1 MPSPKNA
8 QMLHAKL
15 LSNIREIQARGAVT
29 IVIAEEGDDT
39 VRPYADHLIEI
50 PAVSTLFQ
58 PLLSTIPLQVFAA
71 GVARAR
77 GYDVDKPRNLAKSV
91 TVEVTALGGV
101 ELMDL
106 RVPTVNI
113 AGRWA
118 RDGLGAFVSEAAYEH
133 FLDAYRVGMATLPPF
148 ELFDVPTT
156 FGTVR
161 AYRFAGPD
169 TGAPVLL
176 LPGRNASTPMYRTNI
191 EPLLKHRTV
200 YGLDLLGEAGLSVQ
214 HKRVRDAPDQAQWL
228 DETLAGLEL
237 EKAHLLGVSMGGWTA
252 ANCCG
257 APARADSVD
266 HLAGSCVHLHRCSG
280 QGDTG
285 LGGTVRTWR
294 AGAVAPEGAELDSR
308 RSRYRG
314 RRDGSR
320 ADLRGFNGFHA
331 AHTDAETV
339 HR

>member
-1 MPSPKNA
+1 
-8 QMLHAKL
+8 
-15 LSNIREIQARGAVT
+15 
-29 IVIAEEGDDT
+29 
-39 VRPYADHLIEI
+39 
-50 PAVSTLFQ
+50 
-58 PLLSTIPLQVFAA
+58 
-71 GVARAR
+71 
-77 GYDVDKPRNLAKSV
+77 
-91 TVEVTALGGV
+91 
-101 ELMDL
+101 MDL

-252 ANCCG
+252 ANC
-257 APARADSVD
+257 AVHRPARIASITLLDPVFTFTGVPVKAILASVALFAPGVPEQWRRRVQSWIAGGADIEAAETEAALIS
-266 HLAGSCVHLHRCSG
+266 AGSTDFTLHTPMPKLFTDE
-280 QGDTG
+280 Q
-285 LGGTVRTWR
+285 
-294 AGAVAPEGAELDSR
+294 
-308 RSRYRG
+308 
-314 RRDGSR
+314 
-320 ADLRGFNGFHA
+320 LRGVDVPVLALIAGRSVMLDPTRAVERARELLVNGQIELWSDASHA
-331 AHTDAETV
+331 INGEFPEEIAQRVGCFWGAG
-339 HR
+339 